1 MAPVACPD
9 VHKHGAAHPTPGMLP
24 SAQAPVTSWTAVLTS
39 PAAGCN
45 VCPAV
50 FAPVCGKDGKTY
62 GNDCEAACRGK
73 TTVAYEGRC
82 EGDKASGPKA
92 VSGLDRCLEGCAT
105 ADRSKP
111 VCGLD
116 RKRYKSAC
124 AAHCHKVDIAYPG
137 DCRPGEWWLG
147 PSLTLEDSSGV
158 HAQKHFIKLCMSGAP
173 LLARVCE
180 SGRCYTLSENLL
192 V

>member
-1 MAPVACPD
+1 MLISCIDSNLRPSRLLWLTCCGEFAC
-9 VHKHGAAHPTPGMLP
+9 
-24 SAQAPVTSWTAVLTS
+24 
-39 PAAGCN
+39 AGCN

-82 EGDKASGPKA
+82 KGDKAAEHTG
-92 VSGLDRCLEGCAT
+92 VSGLDRCLEACQP
-105 ADRSKP
+105 SNKP
-111 VCGLD
+111 VCGVD

-137 DCRPGEWWLG
+137 DCNGGE
-147 PSLTLEDSSGV
+147 
-158 HAQKHFIKLCMSGAP
+158 
-173 LLARVCE
+173 
-180 SGRCYTLSENLL
+180 
-192 V
+192 